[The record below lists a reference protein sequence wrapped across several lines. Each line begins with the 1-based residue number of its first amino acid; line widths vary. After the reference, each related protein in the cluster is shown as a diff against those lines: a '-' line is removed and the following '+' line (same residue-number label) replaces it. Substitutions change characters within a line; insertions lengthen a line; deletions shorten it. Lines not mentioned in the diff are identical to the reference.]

1 MFCKGYDAFTA
12 VVKLPLAPH
21 SQVGLYL
28 KEQATS
34 AILPRSRKPPQPA
47 REEPCRTGITAEF
60 RQVVVLFSEDRN
72 FSFPGICS
80 LPWRKGLEPA
90 CLAQSWWLS
99 QTQQN
104 DPRESLH
111 RQVSYSHKRFI
122 PITSERARIASHCSS
137 PLTACCILLESMYGK
152 KGYTGKRAA

>member
-72 FSFPGICS
+72 FFSPGS
-80 LPWRKGLEPA
+80 A
-90 CLAQSWWLS
+90 LS
-99 QTQQN
+99 
-104 DPRESLH
+104 PE
-111 RQVSYSHKRFI
+111 
-122 PITSERARIASHCSS
+122 ERGSS
-137 PLTACCILLESMYGK
+137 RLVLLRVG
-152 KGYTGKRAA
+152 G